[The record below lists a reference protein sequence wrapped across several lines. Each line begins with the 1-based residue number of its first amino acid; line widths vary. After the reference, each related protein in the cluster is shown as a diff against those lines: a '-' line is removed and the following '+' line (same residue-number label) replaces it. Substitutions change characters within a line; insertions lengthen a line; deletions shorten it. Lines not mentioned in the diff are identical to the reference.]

1 MPRRICTVEGCENL
15 VNARGLC
22 QSHQR
27 RLELYGDPLVS
38 IRGRAAPEERF
49 WRRVDKSGD
58 CWLWTGH
65 ESAAGYG
72 RFQLAGRG
80 GKYVGPHRFSYE
92 MANGPVP
99 DGMVVMHSC
108 DNRLCVNP
116 DHLSVGTHRDNTAD
130 MIAKGRKVT
139 VVSNG
144 TANGKSKLTPAQV
157 RFIRASTLSQSA
169 TARLLGVDNTTVRGV
184 LSGRTWSHII

>member
-1 MPRRICTVEGCENL
+1 MPRKVCAVAGCENL

-22 QSHQR
+22 QAHQR

-38 IRGRAAPEERF
+38 IRGHAPPEERF
-49 WRRVDKSGD
+49 WRRVDKGGD
-58 CWLWTGH
+58 CWLWTG
-65 ESAAGYG
+65 SRNAAGYG

-92 MANGPVP
+92 MVNGPVP

-108 DNRLCVNP
+108 DNPSCVNP
-116 DHLSVGTHRDNTAD
+116 AHLSVGTHKDNTAD
-130 MIAKGRKVT
+130 MIAKGRK
-139 VVSNG
+139 SSAAPKG
-144 TANGKSKLTPAQV
+144 SANGKAKLTPDQV

-169 TARLLGVDNTTVRGV
+169 TARALGVSHGAVRGV
-184 LSGRTWSHII
+184 LTGRTWSHIT